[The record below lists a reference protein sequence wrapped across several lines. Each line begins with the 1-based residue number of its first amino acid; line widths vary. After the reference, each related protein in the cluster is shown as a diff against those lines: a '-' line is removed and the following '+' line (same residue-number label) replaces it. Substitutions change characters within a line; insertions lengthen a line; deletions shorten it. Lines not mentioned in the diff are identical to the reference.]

1 MSTHIEAKQGE
12 IADKILLPGD
22 PLRAKF
28 IAENFLED
36 AVCFNNVRGMLG
48 FTGTYKGERV
58 SVMGT
63 GMGMPSISIYATE
76 LIQ

>member
-1 MSTHIEAKQGE
+1 MSIHIEAKQGE

-36 AVCFNNVRGMLG
+36 AVCFNNIRGMLG

-63 GMGMPSISIYATE
+63 GMGMPSISI
-76 LIQ
+76 

>member
-1 MSTHIEAKQGE
+1 MSIHIEAKQGE

-48 FTGTYKGERV
+48 SQVLTKVNV
-58 SVMGT
+58 SALWEQVWVCHQSLST
-63 GMGMPSISIYATE
+63 R
-76 LIQ
+76 LN